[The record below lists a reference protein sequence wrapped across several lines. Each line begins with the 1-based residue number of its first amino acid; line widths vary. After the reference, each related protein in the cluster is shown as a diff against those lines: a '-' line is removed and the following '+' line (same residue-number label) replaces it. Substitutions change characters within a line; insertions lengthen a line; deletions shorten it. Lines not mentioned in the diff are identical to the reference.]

1 MAEKGFFKQVSFPE
15 SLGAEDKG
23 KLTVSATNPQL
34 VTILPGTP
42 NAHTFYF
49 QDPKNPTPAELN
61 KIREYYGIPL
71 DVSPQEAE
79 RQLNALGKV
88 QAANIVGQ
96 IPYEPGTKQYYSE
109 LSARIADVNQ
119 RMKLIEDPANYY
131 FKHLQKQSL
140 ACLTA
145 RRLHRPCI

>member
-1 MAEKGFFKQVSFPE
+1 MAEKGFFKEVSFPE

-23 KLTVSATNPQL
+23 KPFVTTTNPNL

-49 QDPKNPTPAELN
+49 QDPKNPSAAELN
-61 KIREYYGIPL
+61 KVREYYGIPL

-79 RQLNALGKV
+79 AQLNALGKV

-96 IPYEPGTKQYYSE
+96 IPLQ
-109 LSARIADVNQ
+109 
-119 RMKLIEDPANYY
+119 MLINV
-131 FKHLQKQSL
+131 
-140 ACLTA
+140 
-145 RRLHRPCI
+145 